1 MTRAAGLLALLGL
14 VACQAASAQQAP
26 APTALA
32 LAGVIAPA
40 PGWQPLP
47 AVATAATEAVGAA
60 ALAWGDPGRGCY
72 AVVIGSRAVRQNP
85 EDALAE
91 LGRGLAKVAGLTGWQ
106 IDGLDARG
114 AVARGPLTG
123 ALRATAVAAGNDAVV
138 VAAACVANAR
148 EPATCAAACQGV
160 LAAFDARKVLP

>member
-1 MTRAAGLLALLGL
+1 MIRAAALLVVVG
-14 VACQAASAQQAP
+14 CQAASAQQPP
-26 APTALA
+26 APPALA
-32 LAGVIAPA
+32 LAGVITPA

-47 AVATAATEAVGAA
+47 AVATAAHEAVGAA

-72 AVVIGSRAVRQNP
+72 AVVIGSRATRQNP

-91 LGRGLAKVAGLTGWQ
+91 LGRGLTTVAGLTGWQ
-106 IDGLDARG
+106 VDGLDGRG
-114 AVARGPLTG
+114 TVTRGPLTG
-123 ALRATAVAAGNDAVV
+123 ALRAAALAAGRDAVV

>member
-1 MTRAAGLLALLGL
+1 MIRAAGLLAALAG
-14 VACQAASAQQAP
+14 CQAAAAQQSP
-26 APTALA
+26 APPALA
-32 LAGVIAPA
+32 LAGVIVPPA
-40 PGWQPLP
+40 GWQPLP

-72 AVVIGSRAVRQNP
+72 AVVIGSRAAKQNP

-91 LGRGLAKVAGLTGWQ
+91 LGRGLTTVAGLAGWQ
-106 IDGLDARG
+106 VDNLDARG
-114 AVARGPLTG
+114 TVTRGSLTG

-138 VAAACVANAR
+138 VAATCVANAR
-148 EPATCAAACQGV
+148 EPATCAATCQGV

>member
-1 MTRAAGLLALLGL
+1 VRWLAAL
-14 VACQAASAQQAP
+14 VALAGCQVAAAQQAP
-26 APTALA
+26 APALT
-32 LAGVIAPA
+32 LAGVIAPP
-40 PGWQPLP
+40 PGWTPLP

-72 AVVIGSRAVRQNP
+72 AVVIGSRAAKQNP

-91 LGRGLAKVAGLTGWQ
+91 LGRGLTTVAGLTGWQ
-106 IDGLDARG
+106 VDGLDARG
-114 AVARGPLTG
+114 AVRRGPLTG
-123 ALRATAVAAGNDAVV
+123 ALRATALAAGNDAVV
-138 VAAACVANAR
+138 VAAACVANPR